1 MAEIQPIAVEPRE
14 RAGKGSARAD
24 RRAGRVPAI
33 IYGDKRTPDMITLSR
48 NDLVKLIN
56 KGTFLTSLFEV
67 DVAGKKQSV
76 LPRDLQLHPVSDE
89 PLHVDF
95 LRLGKGATVVIEVPV
110 QFIDEEECPG
120 LKRGGILNIV
130 RHTIECTCLAEAIP
144 DRLVISLAGL
154 EINDSVHISA
164 VEMPEGVAP
173 TITDRDFTVAT
184 VTGMIEEEEII
195 EEDEEDFE
203 GEEGAEG
210 VEGEEG
216 ADGAGGEEGAGD
228 GAAKEEG
235 GD

>member
-1 MAEIQPIAVEPRE
+1 MADIQPIAVELRD

-33 IYGDKRTPDMITLSR
+33 IYGGKQTPDMITLSR
-48 NDLVKLIN
+48 NELARLIS

-67 DVAGKKQSV
+67 KVEGKKQNV
-76 LPRDLQLHPVSDE
+76 LPRELQLHPVSDE

-110 QFIDEEECPG
+110 KFIDEEECPG
-120 LKRGGILNIV
+120 LKRGGILNVV
-130 RHTIECTCLAEAIP
+130 RHTIECSCLAEAIP
-144 DRLVISLAGL
+144 DRLEISLAGL

-164 VEMPEGVAP
+164 VKMPEGVDP

-184 VTGMIEEEEII
+184 VTGMMEEEEEIL
-195 EEDEEDFE
+195 EE
-203 GEEGAEG
+203 GEEGLEAEEG

-216 ADGAGGEEGAGD
+216 AEGED

-235 GD
+235 EE